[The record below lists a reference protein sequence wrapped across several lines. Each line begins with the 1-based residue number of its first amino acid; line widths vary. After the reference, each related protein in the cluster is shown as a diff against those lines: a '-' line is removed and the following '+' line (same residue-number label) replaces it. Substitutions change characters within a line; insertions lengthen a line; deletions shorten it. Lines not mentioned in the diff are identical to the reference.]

1 MAALACLAEAELVQ
15 SATLGR
21 VTVSTVAAQSMR
33 NGVDTAKLF
42 ATLDAVKA
50 VRKINLESVESR
62 VEGDIDL
69 RGIPGLSGE
78 VQAVARPSDSAS
90 RDREGT

>member
-1 MAALACLAEAELVQ
+1 M
-15 SATLGR
+15 
-21 VTVSTVAAQSMR
+21 STVAAQSMR
-33 NGVDTAKLF
+33 NGVVTAKLF
-42 ATLDAVKA
+42 ATLDADKA
-50 VRKINLESVESR
+50 VRKINLESAESR

-69 RGIPGLSGE
+69 RGILGLSGE